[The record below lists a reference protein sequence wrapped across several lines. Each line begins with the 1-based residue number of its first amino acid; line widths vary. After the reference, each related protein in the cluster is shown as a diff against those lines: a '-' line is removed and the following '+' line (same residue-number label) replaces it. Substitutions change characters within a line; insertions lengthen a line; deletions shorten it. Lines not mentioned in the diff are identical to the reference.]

1 MERFLIEISGKFYY
15 ETAAEPDN
23 VPGDIYS
30 RISEFFKSDDDI
42 IDIEIQTYIL
52 PKDGASD

>member
-1 MERFLIEISGKFYY
+1 MEKFLIEIKGKFYY
-15 ETAAEPDN
+15 ESAAEPDN

-30 RISEFFKSDDDI
+30 RIAEIFKSDEDS